1 MKLNEYVSEVFQI
14 ILAILLASIGLKAFL
29 LPNGF
34 LDGGVTGVAILLS
47 VLFKINISYILPV
60 VTIPFFLI
68 GWFTLSKRIIY
79 KSAISVL
86 SLAIMIH
93 VENFEAVTEDKLL
106 IAIFGGIFLGAGIGL
121 AIKNGTVLDG
131 AEIIG
136 IYINER
142 FGISIGTVVLVF
154 NIFLFAITAVTISI
168 EVALY
173 SILTFIVTAKV
184 IDFVFKGFDDYVGL
198 WVISKHST
206 SIQKKLSQDVK
217 TGLTIYT
224 GTKGIGSAGYKENI
238 EIIQVL
244 LNRIDSRK
252 AHRVINSED
261 PNAFIVEFDVN
272 EVKGGLLRRFLKN

>member
-68 GWFTLSKRIIY
+68 GWFTLSRRIIY
-79 KSAISVL
+79 KSALSVL
-86 SLAIMIH
+86 ALAIMIH